1 MAFDNTNFRQCSFN
15 YNNGN
20 TDDSG
25 VAITEATKDIGNGS
39 ETCIKIDL
47 TKVNTVFK
55 ENVSVTQQIEVF
67 FQPVTM
73 NDGTTDILGTYPVDQ
88 RQGLFR
94 LPQVTADNSIV
105 YIAEQSGDD
114 SIYYAYISVAKVTGL
129 QKTTKP
135 DGSTLDNYSGTAT
148 TLIFPAPTTSSEYT
162 IKRLTH
168 SVTDFVTYQPGG
180 QLTSNLLN
188 FQKGQEM
195 FLIQELLWTIE
206 MDMVTFTDLSGKGS
220 IVTTGSDGNIPVDQI
235 NLSIHELNDVDNTT
249 GAARVVI
256 YKNSP
261 SENFGERSVNNLL
274 NVEDII
280 DVNITTTP
288 ANNDVL
294 AYQTATGKWVTNSV
308 SAIADGCSAKLA
320 ATLNFCS
327 GANTSINI
335 DDIIIA
341 GNTFDSTRSTKL
353 MTESGLT
360 EVPLVTLKN
369 VSESGIANGY
379 LLKYQSSDSSYV
391 PVDPATLGIA
401 GDAGGDTFKFS
412 FDTGT
417 AVGSIGTGEL
427 RLNNAT
433 FASVTEVFTDTVS
446 STSVTLADWYSS
458 FNPSNNDTGDTPA
471 TTTDLIKIFKK
482 DAPQNFLLLKVTGLA
497 TDGSSHTLTVT
508 HILSNGSFSDAD
520 NVFMT
525 HVPSGLVGLKGSKG
539 DVGDQGPQG
548 EPGADAPTIDSAAV
562 APSNA
567 NQDLTFTWTRSDAS
581 TFDAVLSN
589 WNAIVD
595 TALYYVISSTVTG
608 YGKYNYV
615 LNTASDG
622 SGTAKSTTTNAA
634 EIEDTTGG
642 IGIDTDRTF
651 QGIVYGTPQAVMPAG
666 EDEKVYG
673 VNKVSNDLYKLLPI
687 PAGTRV
693 LLKTTDNVFC
703 VQNVI
708 ELKACGS

>member
-261 SENFGERSVNNLL
+261 SENFGERSVDNLL
-274 NVEDII
+274 NIEDVV
-280 DVNITTTP
+280 DVSITTTP
-288 ANNDVL
+288 AANDVL
-294 AYQTATGKWVTNSV
+294 AYQTGTGNWEPKSV

-320 ATLNFCS
+320 ASLNFCS
-327 GANTSINI
+327 GSNTSIVLT
-335 DDIIIA
+335 DIIIA

-433 FASVTEVFTDTVS
+433 FANVTEVFTDTVS
-446 STSVTLADWYSS
+446 STSVTLTDWFSS
-458 FNPSNNDTGDTPA
+458 FNTANSDGVSAN
-471 TTTDLIKIFKK
+471 DLIKIFKK
-482 DAPQNFLLLKVTGLA
+482 DAPQNFLLFKVTGVA
-497 TDGSSHTLTVT
+497 TDGSSYTLTVT
-508 HILSNGSFSDAD
+508 HILSSGSFSDAD

-525 HVPSGLVGLKGSKG
+525 HVPSGLVGAKG
-539 DVGDQGPQG
+539 DKGDQGSQG
-548 EPGADAPTIDSAAV
+548 QTGESGADAPTIDSATV
-562 APSNA
+562 ALTNT

-581 TFDAVLSN
+581 TFDATLSN
-589 WNAIVD
+589 WESVVD
-595 TALYYVISSTVTG
+595 SAWYYVISSSVTA

-622 SGTAKSTTTNAA
+622 SGTAKSTTTNTA
-634 EIEDTTGG
+634 EVTNTGSSAG
-642 IGIDTDRTF
+642 ADRTF
-651 QGIVYGTPQAVMPAG
+651 QGIVYGTPQAVMPAAP
-666 EDEKVYG
+666 ENEQVYG

-687 PAGTRV
+687 ANGTRV
-693 LLKTTDNVFC
+693 LLKTDTNSFC
-703 VQNVI
+703 VQNVT
-708 ELKACGS
+708 ELKACAS

>member
-47 TKVNTVFK
+47 TKVHTIFK

-67 FQPVTM
+67 FQAVTM
-73 NDGTTDILGTYPVDQ
+73 LDGTDILGTYPVDQ

-135 DGSTLDNYSGTAT
+135 DGSTLNGYDEAGPT
-148 TLIFPAPTTSSEYT
+148 TMTFPAPATTSEYT

-206 MDMVTFTDLSGKGS
+206 MDMVTFSDLSGNGS
-220 IVTTGSDGNIPVDQI
+220 IVTTGSDNNIPVDQI
-235 NLSIHELNDVDNTT
+235 NLSIHELNDVDVTT
-249 GAARVVI
+249 GASRVVV
-256 YKNSP
+256 YKDAP
-261 SENFGERSVNNLL
+261 SQNFAERAVTNLL

-280 DVNITTTP
+280 DVNINATP
-288 ANNDVL
+288 TANDVL
-294 AYQTATGKWVTNSV
+294 AYQTGSGNWEPKSV
-308 SAIADGCSAKLA
+308 SAIADSCSGKLV

-327 GANTSINI
+327 GAHTGINLT
-335 DDIIIA
+335 DIITT
-341 GNTFDSTRSTKL
+341 GDTFDSTRSTKL
-353 MTESGLT
+353 VTESGLT

-391 PVDPATLGIA
+391 PVDPSSLGIA

-417 AVGSIGTGEL
+417 AASGIGTGEL

-433 FASVTEVFTDTVS
+433 FASVTQIFTDTLS
-446 STSVTLADWYSS
+446 STSVTLTDWFSS
-458 FNPSNNDTGDTPA
+458 FNTANSDGVSAN
-471 TTTDLIKIFKK
+471 DLIKIFKK
-482 DAPQNFLLLKVTGLA
+482 DAPQNFLLFKVTGVA
-497 TDGSSHTLTVT
+497 TDASSYTLTVT
-508 HILSNGSFSDAD
+508 HILSAGSFSDAD

-525 HVPSGLVGLKGSKG
+525 HIPSGLVGAKG
-539 DVGDQGPQG
+539 DAGPTGDQGATG
-548 EPGADAPTIDSAAV
+548 DAGADAAEITSATVALTDS
-562 APSNA
+562 NT
-567 NQDLTFTWTRSDAS
+567 DLTFTWTRSDS
-581 TFDAVLSN
+581 VTFSATLDSWESV
-589 WNAIVD
+589 VD
-595 TALYYVISSTVTG
+595 SAWYYVISSTVTA

-622 SGTAKSTTTNAA
+622 SGTAKSTTTNTAEVANTGSAA
-634 EIEDTTGG
+634 NA
-642 IGIDTDRTF
+642 DRTF
-651 QGIVYGTPQAVMPAG
+651 QGIVYGKADTFTLGGG
-666 EDEKVYG
+666 ENEQVYG

-687 PAGTRV
+687 AVGTRV
-693 LLKTTDNVFC
+693 LLKTDTNSFC
-703 VQNVI
+703 VQNVT
-708 ELKACGS
+708 ELKACAS